1 MIISDVN
8 LIHSQSSRLYVISSE
23 IKKTLIN
30 GTIASSKCGLTQN
43 RDQWHI
49 RHNRRSPRRTSESPS
64 QRICDNLV
72 IILLSFVSWQ
82 QTARNGS

>member
-30 GTIASSKCGLTQN
+30 GTIASSKYGLTQN
-43 RDQWHI
+43 KDQWHI
-49 RHNRRSPRRTSESPS
+49 RHNRRSPRRP
-64 QRICDNLV
+64 
-72 IILLSFVSWQ
+72 
-82 QTARNGS
+82 

>member
-30 GTIASSKCGLTQN
+30 GTISMDLHKIRISGTFATTGEVHADLKSLRLKESATISLSSCYNFCPSN
-43 RDQWHI
+43 R
-49 RHNRRSPRRTSESPS
+49 PG
-64 QRICDNLV
+64 
-72 IILLSFVSWQ
+72 
-82 QTARNGS
+82 ARNGS